1 MPLNILFI
9 GDVVGAPGRKVVS
22 QALPRLIRRWDLGLV
37 VCNAENS
44 AGGSGLTIRCHE
56 ELLDAG
62 VDVFT
67 LGDHAYR
74 KDEVFTLFERSD
86 RILRCANYPP
96 DAPGGESVVV
106 EARDGTAVGVF
117 AIMGRTFMTKPVDD
131 PFRAAD
137 RILARMETLA
147 RVIVVDH
154 HAEATSDKQLLG
166 RYLDGR
172 VSAVLGTHTH
182 VATADEQILPKG
194 TAYQSDVGMTGPYDS
209 ILGRRYDRV
218 LAATLTGV
226 PHHYDVATG
235 DPRLCGAVVEVDPE
249 SGRALAIRRVSV
261 DAEETRRLMTGEAYA
276 SSRSTARSRPAATA
290 SGSSKRRPSTKC
302 QRTQR
307 APPSTALAA
316 PNASI
321 AERSPVDSGRTAS

>member
-1 MPLNILFI
+1 MEPMGLKILFI
-9 GDVVGAPGRKVVS
+9 GDVVGSPGRKIVS
-22 QALPRLIRRWDLGLV
+22 QALPRIIPRWEIGLV
-37 VCNAENS
+37 VCNAENA
-44 AGGSGLTIRCHE
+44 AGGSGLTINCHE
-56 ELLDAG
+56 ELAEAG

-86 RILRCANYPP
+86 RILRAANYPP
-96 DAPGGESVVV
+96 DAPGAEWAIA
-106 EARDGTAVGVF
+106 EARDGTPVGVF
-117 AIMGRTFMTKPVDD
+117 TLMGRTFMKPVDC

-137 RILARMETLA
+137 RVLAGLDRSVRTIL
-147 RVIVVDH
+147 VDV

-182 VATADEQILPKG
+182 VATADEQILPGG

-226 PHHYDVATG
+226 PHFFDVATG
-235 DPRLCGAVVEVDPE
+235 DPRLCGALVEVEPAT
-249 SGRALAIRRVSV
+249 GRATSIKRVDLRADDV
-261 DAEETRRLMTGEAYA
+261 RALMT
-276 SSRSTARSRPAATA
+276 
-290 SGSSKRRPSTKC
+290 
-302 QRTQR
+302 
-307 APPSTALAA
+307 
-316 PNASI
+316 
-321 AERSPVDSGRTAS
+321 